1 MNIKSKHSKKH
12 NNKHSVVV
20 TYGLK
25 IGLMSALLLGLVG
38 CGNNKVSQDL
48 KNSVKANQMASNL
61 MAWETSEAHP
71 ENVFSNWRAEAAE
84 GAAQKEKIAD
94 EICEHLP
101 QLDGQSLTVFEHEI
115 ANPENRDLLAECQ
128 ELLQNN
134 LENYYTS
141 QRSGAGTNNFR
152 FEPTVLK
159 RDLSNGY
166 YAVTADV
173 GPKEVILT
181 FDDGPSGAYT
191 ETILSALRE
200 VEAKAIFFA
209 LGKAVRANPNIL
221 KKVAADGH
229 AIGSHSVNHPCM
241 GCGKVSHESA
251 LAEIRGGHQAIY
263 DTLGWVDP
271 FFRFPYGSATPALKS
286 FLRQNQVAEFFWAV
300 DTEDWKAQS
309 NETLVRNTMQRLNA
323 RGRGVLLFH
332 DIQRKT
338 AEVMPQLLRELYR
351 NGYKIVL
358 LESSNPNA
366 RYNSSLVRQNRP
378 LP

>member
-1 MNIKSKHSKKH
+1 MKVKNKNQYKDAFVLKH
-12 NNKHSVVV
+12 
-20 TYGLK
+20 GLK
-25 IGLMSALLLGLVG
+25 IGLMSVLLLGLVG
-38 CGNNKVSQDL
+38 CGNNKVSQEL
-48 KNSVKANQMASNL
+48 KNSVQANQMASNL
-61 MAWETSEAHP
+61 MAWETSSAHP
-71 ENVFSNWRAEAAE
+71 ESLFNNWRAEAASDPS
-84 GAAQKEKIAD
+84 QKEKIAD
-94 EICEHLP
+94 EICEQLP

-134 LENYYTS
+134 LENYYTT
-141 QRSGAGTNNFR
+141 QRAGTDLSANNFR
-152 FEPTVLK
+152 FEKTVLK

-191 ETILSALRE
+191 ETILSALRQ

-229 AIGSHSVNHPCM
+229 AIGSHSVTHPCM
-241 GCGKVSHESA
+241 GCGKVGYESA
-251 LAEIRGGHQAIY
+251 IAEIRGGHQAIY

-309 NETLVRNTMQRLNA
+309 NETLIRNTMQRLNA
-323 RGRGVLLFH
+323 RGRGILLFH

-338 AEVMPQLLRELYR
+338 AEIMPQLLRELYR

-358 LESSNPNA
+358 LESSNPEA